1 MGMPYTIVAY
11 NASPYMVACS
21 GDLSST
27 FTSPATMPPRL
38 PGSVA
43 ISPDGLTVVAC
54 SEFDKLLYVYTMTLS
69 GLVFTRSVTLPS
81 NVSSSNRLTFS
92 PDGTRLMLSGANEN
106 PQIIVWNTTTWTTVT
121 APTPTLPAADVLT
134 SDWSPD
140 GSLIAIGQ
148 FSSPYL
154 RLHRT
159 SDMAAVSNLASM
171 PTEAVRQAK
180 FSNDGSIL
188 ALVTQS
194 RTSFHRVADRSMIGS
209 SNHPVA
215 DPSPPNFNHSSC
227 WQPGTNNFTLALGS
241 GSSNTQFLAQFAVT
255 MSGITKSLPDTQPS
269 AAGRV
274 TGWNKAGDDLFFG
287 YAGNPTRIA
296 RYNSGLVKQ
305 ADPIVQ
311 PTGFVF
317 DIVRSELPDEPQTR
331 PVIFLTG

>member
-1 MGMPYTIVAY
+1 MGMPYTILGY
-11 NASPYMVACS
+11 NAAPYMVACN
-21 GDLSST
+21 GDLSAS

-38 PGSVA
+38 PRIA
-43 ISPDGLTVVAC
+43 ISPDGLTVAAC
-54 SEFDKLLYVYTMTLS
+54 SEFDKLLYIFNMTPE
-69 GLVFTRSVTLPS
+69 GLVFVQTTAIPNAGNTSA
-81 NVSSSNRLTFS
+81 NRLVFS
-92 PDGTRLMLSGANEN
+92 PDGTRLLLSMQANA
-106 PQIIVWNTTTWTTVT
+106 PQIIIWNTSTWTTVT
-121 APTPTLPAADVLT
+121 APNPTMPNGDVLT

-171 PTEAVRQAK
+171 PAEPVQQAK

-188 ALVTQS
+188 ALVTTA
-194 RTSFHRVADRSMIGS
+194 RTSFHKVSDRSLIGV

-215 DPSPPNFNHSSC
+215 DPSPPNFNTSSC

-241 GSSNTQFLAQFAVT
+241 GSSNTQFLARFAVT
-255 MSGITKSLPDTQPS
+255 TSGFTKSLPDTQPS

-274 TGWNKAGDDLFFG
+274 TGWNKAGDDLLFG

-296 RYNSGLVKQ
+296 RYNSSLVKQ
-305 ADPIVQ
+305 ADPIIQ
-311 PTGFVF
+311 PTNFVF
-317 DIVRSELPDEPQTR
+317 EIARSELPDEPQTR